1 MLIRNKEF
9 DFKNDAYIMGILN
22 VTPDSF
28 SDGGKW
34 NDVDRAVKHVEEMI
48 KDGASIIDIG
58 AESTRPGYTPLS
70 TEEELERV
78 IPIIRK
84 ISADILNDIWGLKSD
99 PKMAQTAKELD
110 IPVILMHNKDNNHYN
125 DLMKDLNRETLE
137 SVELAKKAGIRE
149 DLIILDPGIGFAL
162 DYEKDL
168 SVVNRIKE
176 FVDLGYPV
184 LLGTSRKRF
193 IGKAMGIDVATD
205 RDFGTAITTAI
216 GVMNGC
222 SIFRVHNVKQNY
234 DAMRMALAIKREGK

>member
-1 MLIRNKEF
+1 
-9 DFKNDAYIMGILN
+9 
-22 VTPDSF
+22 
-28 SDGGKW
+28 
-34 NDVDRAVKHVEEMI
+34 MI
-48 KDGASIIDIG
+48 KADTLREVVKEG
-58 AESTRPGYTPLS
+58 
-70 TEEELERV
+70 
-78 IPIIRK
+78 
-84 ISADILNDIWGLKSD
+84 ADILNDIWGLKSD

-110 IPVILMHNKDNNHYN
+110 IPVILMHNKVNNHYN

>member
-1 MLIRNKEF
+1 M
-9 DFKNDAYIMGILN
+9 
-22 VTPDSF
+22 
-28 SDGGKW
+28 
-34 NDVDRAVKHVEEMI
+34 
-48 KDGASIIDIG
+48 
-58 AESTRPGYTPLS
+58 
-70 TEEELERV
+70 
-78 IPIIRK
+78 
-84 ISADILNDIWGLKSD
+84 
-99 PKMAQTAKELD
+99 
-110 IPVILMHNKDNNHYN
+110 
-125 DLMKDLNRETLE
+125 
-137 SVELAKKAGIRE
+137 
-149 DLIILDPGIGFAL
+149 DPGVGFAL

-216 GVMNGC
+216 GAMNGC